1 MQIESL
7 ADSGNKKSIVKLDNG
22 ESFSLYK
29 GEVRLLKLKEGAELS
44 PAAYEQIMT
53 VILPKRAK
61 LRAMNLLKVRPYS
74 EYDLTKKLK
83 DGGYPESI
91 ICNAIDYV
99 KSYGYIN
106 DDDYALNFIKTYSGR
121 KSKKEIYNMLSMK
134 GIKKETADAVFD
146 SIDASCDRY
155 PDEAFDESEII
166 YKALAKRGATG
177 KESYEDRQKLFAY
190 FYRRGF
196 GTDAIYKAY
205 ERLSECDLT

>member
-1 MQIESL
+1 MLIESISD
-7 ADSGNKKSIVKLDNG
+7 AGSKKCTVKLDNG

-29 GEVRLLKLKEGAELS
+29 GEIRLLKLKEGAELS
-44 PAAYEQIMT
+44 SAAYEQIMT

-74 EYDLTKKLK
+74 EYDLTRKLK
-83 DGGYPESI
+83 DGGYPESV

-106 DDDYALNFIKTYSGR
+106 DDEYALSFIKTYSGR

-146 SIDASCDRY
+146 SLDAAAEVYS
-155 PDEAFDESEII
+155 DEAFDESEII
-166 YKALAKRGATG
+166 YKALIKKGATG
-177 KESYEDRQKLFAY
+177 EESYEDRQKLFAY

-196 GTDAIYKAY
+196 ETDAIYKAY
-205 ERLSECDLT
+205 DRLHECHLT